1 MAMARPQLAQTEDE
15 EEARLDLIFHA
26 LANRTRRAMLR
37 RLAKGPAM
45 VTELAAP
52 FDMSLPSASKNLKVL
67 EKAGL
72 VDRSVSGRIHR
83 CALDPDSLRDAD
95 AWLDFYRGFWVG
107 SLESLA
113 RYVEEDET
121 PDSDPASRKN
131 RSKKK

>member
-1 MAMARPQLAQTEDE
+1 MTSLQQALSAEDD
-15 EEARLDLIFHA
+15 EARLDLIFHA

-72 VDRSVSGRIHR
+72 VDRTVTGRVHR
-83 CALDPDSLRDAD
+83 CVLDPNSLSDAD
-95 AWLDFYRGFWVG
+95 AWLEFYRGFWSG
-107 SLESLA
+107 SLDSLA
-113 RYVEEDET
+113 RFVEVEDD
-121 PDSDPASRKN
+121 PDRQIQSKQQGTKN
-131 RSKKK
+131 K